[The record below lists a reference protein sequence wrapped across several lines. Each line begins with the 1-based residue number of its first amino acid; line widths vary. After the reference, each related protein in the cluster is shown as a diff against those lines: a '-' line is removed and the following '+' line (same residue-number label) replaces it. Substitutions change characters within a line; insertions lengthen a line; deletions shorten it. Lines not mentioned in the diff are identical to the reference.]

1 MVRSGGFVADVA
13 KIVGIDDNS
22 VSRAVEIDP

>member
-1 MVRSGGFVADVA
+1 MVRPGGFVADVG